1 MKISRFFSVALAA
14 LVWTFGVGTT
24 LAANIEWYSDVNED
38 EEFYFFRD
46 DEGVPLAKGSTAW
59 LVYLVE
65 RTLGNPADMFDSSG
79 TLDSTYYQVADSAA
93 IGSFGPAG
101 TIYKSYTYDYAV
113 DYSPGDKFVIM
124 AFNAEF
130 ASTTQAPLSAF
141 FGVSQEFTIA
151 GGGTFADEFN
161 LDQDYSTVHPV
172 PEPGALALFGLGAL
186 GMLVRRRKAT
196 NI

>member
-14 LVWTFGVGTT
+14 LVWTFGAGPT
-24 LAANIEWYSDVNED
+24 LAANIQWSSGYYP
-38 EEFYFFRD
+38 FLD
-46 DEGVPLAKGSTAW
+46 DEGAPLAVNSTAW
-59 LVYLVE
+59 LVYLVGGS
-65 RTLGNPADMFDSSG
+65 LGNPADMFDSSG
-79 TLDSTYYQVADSAA
+79 TLDSDYYQVADSAA
-93 IGSFGPAG
+93 IGFEGVPGAL
-101 TIYKSYTYDYAV
+101 YKEYEYDYDA
-113 DYSPGDKFVIM
+113 DYSDGDKFVIM

-151 GGGTFADEFN
+151 GGETMPVAFN